1 MISLFRRL
9 SPANVVIL
17 IVVAILLRI
26 GVFFKLPETL
36 PLSFAEPFS
45 WLLMS
50 TEPLTFSPFVNVAI
64 AAILVLIQAFI
75 FNAVI
80 NEFNLLGKPTQLPA
94 LMYVTVSALFAPF
107 LIITPPLICN
117 FLLIWMISK
126 FLSIYRR
133 NDALPVMFDLS
144 MMAAIGSLI
153 YFPFIAMMPLIWLS
167 LLIFRPFNWRE
178 WTATL
183 IGFATIYFFL
193 AVYYYWNDSL
203 DKFYTIWLPLA
214 NPFVASFT
222 ITYGYI
228 VLVPVIIIL
237 LLSVFSLQQNFFRS
251 FVHVRKSLQLLFF
264 MLVLALVS
272 FYIKPESRLPHF
284 ILGVAPASVFMAYYF
299 LNAKV
304 RWFYESLYLILAGT
318 IIYFQ
323 IA

>member
-1 MISLFRRL
+1 MIL
-9 SPANVVIL
+9 V
-17 IVVAILLRI
+17 VVAILLRI

-50 TEPLTFSPFVNVAI
+50 SETLTFSPFVNVAI
-64 AAILVLIQAFI
+64 ATILILVQAFI
-75 FNAVI
+75 FNGII
-80 NEFNLLGKPTQLPA
+80 NEYNLLGKPTQLPA
-94 LMYVTVSALFAPF
+94 LMYVTASALFAPF

-144 MMAAIGSLI
+144 MMAAFGSLI
-153 YFPFIAMMPLIWLS
+153 YFPFVALMPLIWLS
-167 LLIFRPFNWRE
+167 LIIFRPFNWRE
-178 WTATL
+178 WTGTL

-193 AVYYYWNDSL
+193 AVYYYWYDSL
-203 DKFYTIWLPLA
+203 DKFYTIWLSLA
-214 NPFVASFT
+214 NPFVATFT
-222 ITYGYI
+222 ISYGYI

-264 MLVLALVS
+264 MMVLALVS
-272 FYIKPESRLPHF
+272 FYIKPESRIPHF
-284 ILGVAPASVFMAYYF
+284 ILAVAPGSVFMAYYF
-299 LNAKV
+299 LNAKL